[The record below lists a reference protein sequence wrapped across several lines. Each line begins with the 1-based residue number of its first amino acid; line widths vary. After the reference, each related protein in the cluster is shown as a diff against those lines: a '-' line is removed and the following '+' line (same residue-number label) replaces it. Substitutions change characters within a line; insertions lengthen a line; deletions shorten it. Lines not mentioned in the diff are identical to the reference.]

1 MIHLNVSSHPPKGN
15 TMKIRA
21 ALTSILLLA
30 ASLAQAGPNL
40 VVNGDFEN
48 TADYS
53 MWTLNSPGGGGQAFG
68 TDVTGS
74 PLAVATNNV
83 FGDLNTTELGF
94 LSQTI
99 ATIAGATY
107 QLKFDLQRWTTDPQF
122 NPDNQA
128 QVKFGG
134 TTVFAETNITGDW
147 LTKTFIVTALG
158 NSTVLEFGNFNND
171 AIYWNQLDNISLE
184 FLRGPNDPG
193 DPGVPEPA
201 SLALLAGGLAALR
214 WNRRRNSRS

>member
-1 MIHLNVSSHPPKGN
+1 
-15 TMKIRA
+15 MKLRA

-40 VVNGDFEN
+40 VLNGDFE

-53 MWTLNSPGGGGQAFG
+53 MWTLASPGGGGQAFG

-74 PLAVATNNV
+74 PLAVDTNIV

-107 QLKFDLQRWTTDPQF
+107 QLKFDLQRWTTDLQF
-122 NPDNQA
+122 PPDNQA

-134 TTVFAETNITGDW
+134 ATVFNESDITGDW
-147 LTKTFIVTALG
+147 ATHTLIVTALG
-158 NSTVLEFGNFNND
+158 ASTVLEFGNFNND
-171 AIYWNQLDNISLE
+171 PIYWNQLDNISLE

-193 DPGVPEPA
+193 DPDVPEPA
-201 SLALLAGGLAALR
+201 TLALLVAGLAALR
-214 WNRRRNSRS
+214 FSRRRAAHS